1 MVNGQAEIDTTKFD
15 QGIQRMER
23 GVRNVGR
30 ASSDAGADASKKF
43 GELNGIFG
51 GLLPRNMQS
60 MIRRFQS
67 TSRAV
72 RRAGKSMSV
81 FKKSIIALGLPA
93 LLVVLGE
100 IIANWEAI
108 SDALGFT
115 SEESRQLAKEQDQ
128 LTSVMLQAT
137 AATEPYLDV
146 IQNLNNSLEDRQVAQ
161 KELSR
166 SVQSAA
172 GIDLEATDAVERLT
186 AATANYIAQ
195 QETQKQLALVQE
207 KINKK
212 REEQANA
219 ELSWVAIGYSEQG
232 KANAQAK
239 LRAELEEQI
248 MPLEAERAKIIEQQ
262 IELQKELNEELETQ
276 REEREAEAE
285 ALREQKEAE
294 RALEA
299 QRKQEQQEK
308 EARQKREA
316 DAIER
321 LTKSEEQ
328 RGMTEEELF
337 LDELDRNERAELA
350 TVQSEEAKEAIKEF
364 YAQKWLDYY
373 ADLVAK
379 EEADQAAKDEREKA
393 RVEKVEKDITKELEK
408 TALERRLADMSAEE
422 AELEKNR
429 LHYEAL
435 KEQAK
440 SAGLDTFALLKEELI
455 QKELIQ
461 DKYDAIAIEK
471 EEALQEAL
479 YRAKE
484 RAVGEGADLL
494 GKMANI
500 AEEGS
505 DSAKA
510 FAITEVLL
518 NQAIAMSNAIKG
530 ATGAA
535 ATPPTPATPFLQ
547 AGYIISMVGGVVS
560 SFASIKRILDDAGSG
575 GTAGVGSGGSRARQP
590 SQALVPNQNLD
601 VQNNEAQNVNVS
613 AFVVQS
619 QLQGTQLDQASAM
632 ARATL

>member
-1 MVNGQAEIDTTKFD
+1 MINGQAEIDTTKFD
-15 QGIQRMER
+15 QGIEKMER
-23 GVRNVGR
+23 GVRNVGK
-30 ASSDAGADASKKF
+30 ASSTAGEDASKKF

-51 GLLPRNMQS
+51 SLLPRNMQS
-60 MIRRFQS
+60 VIRRFQS

-72 RRAGKSMSV
+72 RRAGKSMSI

-93 LLVVLGE
+93 LLVLLGE

-115 SEESRQLAKEQDQ
+115 SEESRQLAKEQEA
-128 LTSVMLQAT
+128 LNRTMIQAA
-137 AATEPYLDV
+137 AATEPYLAI
-146 IQNLNNSLEDRQVAQ
+146 IQDLNRSLADREVAQ
-161 KELSR
+161 AQLAK
-166 SVQSAA
+166 SVSAAA
-172 GIDLEATDAVERLT
+172 GIDIEAADGVERLT
-186 AATANYIAQ
+186 AATANYVAM
-195 QETQKQLALVQE
+195 QETQKQLALIQE

-212 REEQANA
+212 REEQAEA
-219 ELSWVAIGYSEQG
+219 ELGWVSMGYSAQG

-239 LRAELEEQI
+239 LRAELEEKIQ
-248 MPLEAERAKIIEQQ
+248 PLEEERNAIIQQQ
-262 IELQKELNEELETQ
+262 IDLQKEMNAEIERQ
-276 REEREAEAE
+276 RQEREAEAE
-285 ALREQKEAE
+285 ALREQNEAE
-294 RALEA
+294 RALEV
-299 QRKQEQQEK
+299 QRKKAQQER

-337 LDELDRNERAELA
+337 LDELDRDERAELA
-350 TVQSEEAKEAIKEF
+350 TVESEEAKEAIKEF

-373 ADLVAK
+373 ANLVAQ
-379 EEADQAAKDEREKA
+379 EEADQAAKDEKEKA
-393 RVEKVEKDITKELEK
+393 RVEKVQKDITKELEK
-408 TALERRLADMSAEE
+408 TALERRLADMTAEE

-440 SAGLDTFALLKEELI
+440 SAGLDTFALLQEELM
-455 QKELIQ
+455 QKALIQ

-619 QLQGTQLDQASAM
+619 QLQGQQLDQASAM